1 MAGNAGTLAAGGCDG
16 SVAAGR
22 FDPAGDALSLFLLDT
37 NAMSDL
43 MKNPAGAVARAI
55 EDRLDSE
62 IATSL
67 IVAAELRYGAARKTS
82 PRLRAAVE
90 TLLRLVPVASLE
102 PPFDAVYGDLR
113 ASLESTGIVLSP
125 HDLLIAAH
133 AMTLHATIV
142 TDDQVFIR
150 VPGLSVE
157 NWLRA

>member
-1 MAGNAGTLAAGGCDG
+1 
-16 SVAAGR
+16 
-22 FDPAGDALSLFLLDT
+22 LSLCLLDT

-43 MKNPAGAVARAI
+43 MKNPAGTVARAI
-55 EDRLDSE
+55 KGRLDSE

-67 IVAAELRYGAARKTS
+67 IVAAELRYCAARKAS
-82 PRLRAAVE
+82 PHLRAAVE
-90 TLLRLVPVASLE
+90 ALLRLVPVVSPE

-113 ASLESTGIVLSP
+113 ASLESSGTVLSP

-133 AMTLHATIV
+133 AITLHATVV
-142 TDDQVFIR
+142 TDDQVFSR

>member
-1 MAGNAGTLAAGGCDG
+1 
-16 SVAAGR
+16 
-22 FDPAGDALSLFLLDT
+22 
-37 NAMSDL
+37 MSDL
-43 MKNPAGAVARAI
+43 LKNPAGAVARGI
-55 EDRLDSE
+55 TDRLESE

-90 TLLRLVPVASLE
+90 AILRLVPVASPE
-102 PPFDAVYGDLR
+102 PPFDTVYGDLR
-113 ASLESTGIVLSP
+113 ASLEASGIVLSP

-133 AMTLHATIV
+133 AMTLRATLV
-142 TDDQVFIR
+142 TDDRVFSR

>member
-1 MAGNAGTLAAGGCDG
+1 M
-16 SVAAGR
+16 
-22 FDPAGDALSLFLLDT
+22 SLFLLDT

-55 EDRLDSE
+55 KDRLDSE
-62 IATSL
+62 IATSV
-67 IVAAELRYGAARKTS
+67 IVAAELRYGAARKAS

-90 TLLRLVPVASLE
+90 ALLRLVPVAGLE

-113 ASLESTGIVLSP
+113 ASLESSGTVLSP

-133 AMTLHATIV
+133 AMTLHATVV
-142 TDDQVFIR
+142 TDDQVFSR

-157 NWLRA
+157 NWVRA